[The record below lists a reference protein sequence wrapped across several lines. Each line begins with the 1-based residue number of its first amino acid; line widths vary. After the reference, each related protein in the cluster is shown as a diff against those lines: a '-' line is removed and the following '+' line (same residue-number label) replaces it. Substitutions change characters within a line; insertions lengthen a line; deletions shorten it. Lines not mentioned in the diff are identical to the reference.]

1 MDTGSSQPVPLPDP
15 QRLSDA
21 EWRRLLAEAG
31 LTEAGGLPPSI
42 VASPNEL
49 TGGRA
54 SEKPGRETG
63 HGPTT
68 AAEEAHIRWWR
79 PGWTDALRFVG
90 WRWILLAPSALL
102 LLLLWPGL
110 RWLSPV
116 LVILG
121 AKLLLFTGAVAVA
134 LAGYV
139 FRRAARA
146 RTEPFCMFCGYN
158 LTGLPDHYRCPECGR
173 PYTWRLI
180 AEYRRDPAWFIER
193 YRALRQLPVPD
204 PPFAAGPGGA
214 RRRRD
219 GT

>member
-1 MDTGSSQPVPLPDP
+1 MINSPSDPVPAPDP
-15 QRLSDA
+15 RRISDA
-21 EWRRLLAEAG
+21 EWRQLLGEAG

-42 VASPNEL
+42 VASPNEVP
-49 TGGRA
+49 GGR
-54 SEKPGRETG
+54 SGQGRSATG
-63 HGPTT
+63 
-68 AAEEAHIRWWR
+68 EEQVCWWR
-79 PGWTDALRFVG
+79 PGWQDAWRFVG
-90 WRWILLAPSALL
+90 WRWVLLAPSALL

-110 RWLSPV
+110 RFLNPV
-116 LVILG
+116 LVIVG

-193 YRALRQLPVPD
+193 YRALRHLPPAD
-204 PPFAAGPGGA
+204 QPFAAGPRRA
-214 RRRRD
+214 RRRHD